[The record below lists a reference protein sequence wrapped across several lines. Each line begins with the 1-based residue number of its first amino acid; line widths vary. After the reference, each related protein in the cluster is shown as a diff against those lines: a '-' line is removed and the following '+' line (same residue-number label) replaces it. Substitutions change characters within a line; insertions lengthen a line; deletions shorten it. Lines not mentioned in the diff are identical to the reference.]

1 MGAHDGEG
9 LRLGLFRV
17 EGGLVCGGGQQRR
30 SQPDKRS
37 DLEEKFFFVTNNA
50 AQRSVSQIYLKSM
63 LQHSCIHLVPQLSP
77 LTHLTDL
84 PQSETNQ
91 W

>member
-37 DLEEKFFFVTNNA
+37 DLEEKFFL
-50 AQRSVSQIYLKSM
+50 SQTMLLKD
-63 LQHSCIHLVPQLSP
+63 Q
-77 LTHLTDL
+77 
-84 PQSETNQ
+84 
-91 W
+91 